1 MPNITL
7 EPLSRGLVQST
18 GTSLFLLKGSQTIAA
33 AAANAAV
40 IDVTKGPVVNV
51 TSDDAGKIVHL
62 PKISDGD
69 QIGLTFLITVGATGF
84 ELRSFAEETELLNG
98 ATGGANVELA
108 VAANSTV
115 LCVCTSKTN
124 WAVLSDAAPSVADAP

>member
-18 GTSLFLLKGSQTIAA
+18 GSALYLFKGSQDVTADA
-33 AAANAAV
+33 DADAAV
-40 IDVTKGPVVNV
+40 IDATKGPIVNV
-51 TSDDAGKIVHL
+51 TSDNADKIVHL

-69 QIGLTFLITVGATGF
+69 QIGLTLLITVGANGF
-84 ELRSFAEETELLNG
+84 ELRGLDEDNDLLNG
-98 ATGGANVELA
+98 AVGGAAVELA

-115 LCVCTSKTN
+115 LCVCTSKTS
-124 WAVLSDAAPSVADAP
+124 WAVLSDAAPSVAG

>member
-7 EPLSRGLVQST
+7 EPLSRGLFQST
-18 GTSLFLLKGSQTIAA
+18 GSSLFLLKGSQAITSAA
-33 AAANAAV
+33 ADAAI

-51 TSDDAGKIVHL
+51 TSGGANTIVHL

-84 ELRSFAEETELLNG
+84 ELRGFAEETDLLNG
-98 ATGGANVELA
+98 ATGGENVELA

-124 WAVLSDAAPSVADAP
+124 WAVLSDAAPSVAAAP

>member
-18 GTSLFLLKGSQTIAA
+18 GTSLFLLKGSQTIAS

-51 TSDDAGKIVHL
+51 TSDDANKIVHL

-124 WAVLSDAAPSVADAP
+124 WAVLSDAAPSVAAA

>member
-7 EPLSRGLVQST
+7 EPLSRGLFQST
-18 GTSLFLLKGSQTIAA
+18 GSSLFLLKGSQTIAA
-33 AAANAAV
+33 AAADAAV
-40 IDVTKGPVVNV
+40 IDLAKGPVVNV
-51 TSDDAGKIVHL
+51 TSDNADKIVHL

-69 QIGLTFLITVGATGF
+69 QIGLTLLITVGATGF
-84 ELRSFAEETELLNG
+84 ELRGFAEATDLLNG

-115 LCVCTSKTN
+115 LCVCTSSTN
-124 WAVLSDAAPSVADAP
+124 WAVLSDAAPSVAG

>member
-18 GTSLFLLKGSQTIAA
+18 GSALYLFKGSQTIAA
-33 AAANAAV
+33 AAADAAV
-40 IDVTKGPVVNV
+40 IDLTKGPIVNV
-51 TSDDAGKIVHL
+51 TSDGVDKIVHL

-84 ELRSFAEETELLNG
+84 ELRGLDEDNDLLNG
-98 ATGGANVELA
+98 AAGGGAVELA

-115 LCVCTSKTN
+115 LCVCTSSTA
-124 WAVLSDAAPSVADAP
+124 WSVLSDAAPSVAG

>member
-18 GTSLFLLKGSQTIAA
+18 GSSLFLLKGSQTITAA

-40 IDVTKGPVVNV
+40 IDATKGPVVNV
-51 TSDDAGKIVHL
+51 TSDNVDKIVHL

-98 ATGGANVELA
+98 ATGGADVELA

-124 WAVLSDAAPSVADAP
+124 WAVLSDAAPSVAAQ